1 MAEATRPS
9 LSPVQ
14 IELPITGMTC
24 ASCVRNVERALKRTE
39 GVAEAN
45 VNIATEKASVAF
57 DPTKTD
63 IGKLIEGVSNA
74 GYGVATATIELPITG
89 MTCASCVRN
98 VERAL
103 NKASGVLSVNVNLAT
118 EKATVSYIP
127 GLARRSDLVKAV
139 EAAGY
144 GVLDLSNA
152 EAPEDAE
159 RAAREAE
166 IQRQKR
172 LVLIGLAFTL
182 PLFILSMG
190 RDLLMTAI
198 ANAAPAAGGH
208 AGMAAAQPE
217 VSPLLSWLLWSGWP
231 FVFGL
236 LATPVQFIV
245 GRQYV
250 VGAWKALKNRTANMD
265 TLIAM
270 GSLAAYIYSVFVLIG
285 IVFGVQDQIGDHVY
299 FETAAVILTLITLGK
314 LLEARAKGRASD
326 AIKKLMG
333 LAPRTAL
340 LMRDGQEI
348 EVPIEDV
355 VVGDTLA
362 VRPGE
367 RIPVDGVVIDGRSSV
382 DESMLTGESLPV
394 NKSVGSEVIGA
405 TVNKQGRLIIEA
417 TRVGAQTALAQIIR
431 LVEQAQGSK
440 APIQRLADQVSAV
453 FVPVVIGLA
462 LLTFVGWLVIGRAPF
477 TEAMVHAV
485 AVLVIACP
493 CALGLATPTAIMVGT
508 GRGAEMGIL
517 FKNSEALENAHR
529 LHTIALDKTGTITRG
544 EPTVTEIIPLN
555 GCSEPDLLRLAASA
569 ERGSEHPLGAAV
581 VNAAN
586 ARRLALAQ
594 PEGFESVSG
603 RGIRAV
609 VDGKTVLIGSPR
621 FISEQG
627 IETADTA
634 SHIESMQAKAYTAIL
649 VAVDGVAA
657 GVIGIADTIKDS
669 SRAAI
674 DDLKALGL
682 EVVMVTGDNTKTAQ
696 AIAREVGIERVLAEV
711 LPDQKVN
718 AIQTLQGEGKRVA
731 MVGDG
736 INDAPALAGADVGIA
751 IGTGTD
757 IAMEASDLT
766 LVSGDLHGVARAI
779 RLSKATMRTIRQNL
793 FWAFIYNVI
802 LIPVAML
809 GLLVPMLAAGAMAF
823 SSVFVVLNSLCLGKP
838 SSLQLMNRESGT
850 SHTSRHLQADPSAGL
865 QSADRAAK

>member
-1 MAEATRPS
+1 MAEATREP
-9 LSPVQ
+9 LNISPVQ

-24 ASCVRNVERALKRTE
+24 AACVRNVERALKRTD

-57 DPTKTD
+57 DPSKTD
-63 IGKLIEGVSNA
+63 VTKLIEGVAKA
-74 GYGVATATIELPITG
+74 GYGVATATMELPITG

-182 PLFILSMG
+182 PLFLLSMG
-190 RDLLMTAI
+190 RDLLMTSI

-208 AGMAAAQPE
+208 AGMASAQPE

-285 IVFGVQDQIGDHVY
+285 IVLGIQDQVGDHVY

-340 LMRDGQEI
+340 LLRNGQEI
-348 EVPIEDV
+348 EVPIDDV

-440 APIQRLADQVSAV
+440 APIQRLADQVSGV

-462 LLTFVGWLVIGRAPF
+462 LLTFLGWLVIGRAPF

-529 LHTIALDKTGTITRG
+529 LKTIALDKTGTITRG

-555 GCSEPDLLRLAASA
+555 GYTEPDLLRLAASV

-581 VNAAN
+581 VAAAN
-586 ARRLALAQ
+586 ERRLSLAQ
-594 PEGFESVSG
+594 PEGFESISG
-603 RGIRAV
+603 RGVQAV
-609 VDGKTVLIGSPR
+609 VDGKNVLIGSPR
-621 FISEQG
+621 FVSEQG
-627 IETADTA
+627 IETAGA
-634 SHIESMQAKAYTAIL
+634 SAQIEAMQAKAYTAIL
-649 VAVDGVAA
+649 VAVDGLAS

-682 EVVMVTGDNTKTAQ
+682 EVVMVTGDNAKTAQ

-718 AIQTLQGEGKRVA
+718 TIQTLQGEGKRVA

-766 LVSGDLHGVARAI
+766 LVSGDLRGVARAVQ
-779 RLSKATMRTIRQNL
+779 LSKATMRTIRQNL

-823 SSVFVVLNSLCLGKP
+823 SSVFVVSNSLKLKTASRLPLTDFVPDSPKSAHHLP
-838 SSLQLMNRESGT
+838 SV
-850 SHTSRHLQADPSAGL
+850 
-865 QSADRAAK
+865 QSQ